1 LAKVIETSQLTKSF
15 NGLTAVDKLDIT
27 VESGEIFGL
36 LGPNGAGKTT
46 TISMLCTILKPTS
59 GTAKVNGFDIVKE
72 ATQVRK
78 SIGIVFQDPSVDDRL
93 TGRENLYMHA
103 NLYGVPAGEQRS
115 RIDEVL
121 KLVELDER
129 ADDILRT
136 YSGGMRRRLEL
147 ARGLIHYPKVLFL
160 DEPTLGLDPQTRD
173 HIWAY
178 VRELKKTHDITVV
191 LTTHYM
197 DEADRL
203 SDRIAIMDYGKII
216 ALDTSAK
223 LKETLEG
230 DVVTIKANNLE
241 ALSDLITSEMGLTK
255 IRVKDGALEVT
266 VRQGKSLLPR
276 IVETATA
283 NNIFVESISLREP
296 NLEDVFLHY
305 TGRMIRAEGGG
316 KELHGMSAIQRRKI
330 R

>member
-1 LAKVIETSQLTKSF
+1 LTNAIETIKLTRAF

-27 VESGEIFGL
+27 VESGEIFAL

-46 TISMLCTILKPTS
+46 TISMLCTILKPSS

-72 ATQVRK
+72 AMQVRR
-78 SIGIVFQDPSVDDRL
+78 SIGIVFQDPSIDDRL
-93 TGRENLYMHA
+93 TGRENLFMHA
-103 NLYGVPAGEQRS
+103 NLYGVPAGEQKN
-115 RIDEVL
+115 RIDGVL
-121 KLVELDER
+121 KLVELEDR
-129 ADDILRT
+129 ADDLMRT

-160 DEPTLGLDPQTRD
+160 DEPTIGLDPQTRD
-173 HIWAY
+173 HVWKYI
-178 VRELKKTHDITVV
+178 RELKEAHDITVV

-216 ALDTSAK
+216 ALDTAPN

-230 DVVTIKANNLE
+230 DVIIIKAQDLD
-241 ALSDLITSEMGLTK
+241 AVLSLVTEKMGLSHSHVVNGT
-255 IRVKDGALEVT
+255 VEVT
-266 VRQGKSLLPR
+266 VKNGKSMLPR
-276 IVETATA
+276 IVDAATQ
-283 NNIFVESISLREP
+283 NQIFVESISLREP

-305 TGRMIRAEGGG
+305 TGRTIRAEGG
-316 KELHGMSAIQRRKI
+316 KEPHGISAIKRRRI